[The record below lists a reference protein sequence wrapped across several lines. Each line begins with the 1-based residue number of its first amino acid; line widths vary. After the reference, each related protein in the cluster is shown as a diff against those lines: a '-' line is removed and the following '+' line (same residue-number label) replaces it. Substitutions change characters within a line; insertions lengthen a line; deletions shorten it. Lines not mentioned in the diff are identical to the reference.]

1 MKIRVLSRKSDLAII
16 QAYEFGEYLQSKFPD
31 TEIEYLT
38 KSTSGDKDLV
48 TPLSEMSSEG
58 VFTNDL
64 RDQLIHNQCDLI
76 VHSWKDLP
84 IEVGKQTI
92 IASTLKRSD
101 KRDILFI
108 KKNKIN
114 KDGVIN
120 VLCSSPRRKY
130 NLENFIKNYLPQKY
144 KIVNFEN
151 IRGNIPTRFK
161 KFINSSENDSF
172 IVAKAAIDRILL
184 NQIPR
189 FKELKK
195 ELKNYI
201 NQCFWT
207 IVPLSIN
214 PCSPGQGAL
223 AIELRIDD
231 NKLNSLLKKINFK
244 TDFEN
249 VENERKILKNYGGG
263 CHQKIG
269 VSYIHHQH
277 GTVVSKRGEDEK
289 GAHFEDWY
297 LEKNKKNKS
306 SCNNIKQIYPESL
319 DSYKIFERKQIN
331 ETAVRISSLK
341 NKCVFISR
349 ISALPNQA
357 KINSDNI
364 VWSSG
369 LKTWKKLA
377 SKGIWVNGSSDGL
390 GEDFDNN
397 ISALTNFPWVKLTHK
412 DAPISNI
419 VERIETY
426 KLEKL
431 DFQIDTKEK
440 KYFYWMSS
448 TAFKYTLNKYP
459 ELLEKY
465 HYCGPGNTY
474 NEIYSILGHDKNLFV
489 ELSYDSWK
497 KKLLNI

>member
-16 QAYEFGEYLQSKFPD
+16 QAYEFGEYIKSKFPD
-31 TEIEYLT
+31 TQIEYIT
-38 KSTSGDKDLV
+38 RSTSGDKDLV
-48 TPLSEMSSEG
+48 TPLSEMPSEG

-64 RDQLIHNQCDLI
+64 RDELIHNQCDLI

-92 IASTLKRSD
+92 ITSTLKRAD

-114 KDGVIN
+114 KDGTIS
-120 VLCSSPRRKY
+120 VLCSSPRRQY
-130 NLENFIKNYLPQKY
+130 NLENFIGNYLPKKY
-144 KIVNFEN
+144 KIINFEN

-161 KFINSSENDSF
+161 KFINSSENDCF

-184 NQIPR
+184 NQIPQ

-195 ELKNYI
+195 ELKYYI
-201 NQCFWT
+201 DQCFWT
-207 IVPLSIN
+207 IAPLSIN

-223 AIELRIDD
+223 AIESRIDD
-231 NKLNSLLKKINFK
+231 NNLNSLLKKINFK
-244 TDFEN
+244 NDFEN
-249 VENERKILKNYGGG
+249 VESERKILKDYGGG

-269 VSYIHHQH
+269 VSYIYHKH

-289 GAHFEDWY
+289 GSHFEHWY
-297 LEKNKKNKS
+297 LKDNKKNGS

-319 DSYKIFERKQIN
+319 DSYKIYERKQIN
-331 ETAVRISSLK
+331 ETGSRISSLK
-341 NKCVFISR
+341 NKCIFISR
-349 ISALPNQA
+349 ISALPNQT

-364 VWSSG
+364 IWSSG
-369 LKTWKKLA
+369 LKTWKQLA
-377 SKGIWVNGSSDGL
+377 SNGIWVNGSSDGL

-397 ISALTNFPWVKLTHK
+397 ISALTSFPWIKLTHK
-412 DAPISNI
+412 DAPSSNI
-419 VERIETY
+419 TDRIETY
-426 KLEKL
+426 ELEKL
-431 DFQIDTKEK
+431 DFQIDIKEK

-448 TAFKYTLNKYP
+448 TAFKYTLKKYP
-459 ELLEKY
+459 ELKEKY